1 MKRVFYIMIALVLP
15 FCSVGAQTSVWNPD
29 NGNGTFT
36 NPICGETGLTP
47 MSFE

>member
-36 NPICGETGLTP
+36 NPIMWGDWPDP